1 MNKIIKYLLLLII
14 SISLIGCSSN
24 KTITNEQ
31 DIKQEEQ
38 VEEETNNSVIVN
50 ITPSVKLIYD
60 KDLKVVEVVELDDNA
75 TQTWS
80 DLSLVGK
87 KLSEAVNLLLSQAKE
102 KEVITDNQV
111 KISLSTE
118 DVEAEQ
124 TLTETVNTY
133 VSENKDVQVIVNETT
148 VSGEEKVVVETPEP
162 ITEDSYIGIW
172 EMESWTNPS
181 IWTGMAVPRV
191 IVLMDGNIGYD
202 FIYDVP
208 VEESVSYSTVL
219 WDENS
224 LTYTHGGSRWVDFWK
239 ENLGDYIDENGVKN
253 NYSAIELKD
262 GKLIQIL
269 SENEIVTY
277 KKVDYY
283 NPPLAYDYNGHYW
296 NFIDFKADYDA
307 IVAVC
312 EKYGV

>member
-1 MNKIIKYLLLLII
+1 MNKIIKYLLLLTI

-50 ITPSVKLIYD
+50 ITPSVKLLYD
-60 KDLKVVEVVELDDNA
+60 KELKVVEVVELDDNA

-80 DLSLVGK
+80 DLNLVGK
-87 KLSEAVNLLLSQAKE
+87 NLSEAVNLLLSQAKE

-118 DVEAEQ
+118 DVEAKQ
-124 TLTETVNTY
+124 ALTETVNKY
-133 VSENKDVQVIVNETT
+133 VSENKDVQIIVNETT

-181 IWTGMAVPRV
+181 YWAGYAAPRALVLLKDGVGFETTFDKEDWQDWPSTFNWTETD
-191 IVLMDGNIGYD
+191 L
-202 FIYDVP
+202 
-208 VEESVSYSTVL
+208 S
-219 WDENS
+219 
-224 LTYTHGGSRWVDFWK
+224 YTHGGSLFNHSNGIINDHAT
-239 ENLGDYIDENGVKN
+239 ID
-253 NYSAIELKD
+253 LKD
-262 GKLIQIL
+262 GKLIQTL
-269 SENEIVTY
+269 SENEVVTYHKVDSYVPPVYRDSSTVTGPAAGYHYQALFNDLQADYNGIVTY
-277 KKVDYY
+277 LS
-283 NPPLAYDYNGHYW
+283 NMGH
-296 NFIDFKADYDA
+296 
-307 IVAVC
+307 
-312 EKYGV
+312 